1 MEAKGSITGERKMT
15 TDIQDRGQNL
25 LEAFL
30 ALGMVAVMAYL
41 VMYLLAAS
49 PVLVRAFG
57 PLFGS

>member
-1 MEAKGSITGERKMT
+1 MT

-30 ALGMVAVMAYL
+30 ALGMIAVMAYL